1 MYKSNIIININK
13 NIFEIILG
21 FLIIIYFY
29 KLYFEF
35 SIPISGD
42 ELNSILVYS
51 SNIKTLFLKN
61 FPHNAVFFHSI
72 GYIKS
77 IFLGFE
83 LNSFRMITFIFVL
96 LHFLIIKK
104 LKYDELKTSLF
115 FILLLISNF
124 SLYAGIYVGYI
135 FSSSIYAVIFYLIL
149 KNENEKNN
157 RLIFILLFV
166 QLYNHLVNIYLV
178 FPILLSMFIFYD
190 KKKFL
195 YNSIIFF
202 GIPIFLFYFLSIF
215 LTGLSALKISDLSFL
230 GVLNTFLVNYQK
242 ILIEGFKGIFFYEG
256 ISGVQKF
263 SLIDTLKNLYFYD
276 KFMIIALFTSILTIL
291 INIFQKKHTL
301 FSMIFIFH
309 FLLFIVIDKQPPP
322 RIFTGFFC
330 FYIFFSFTLIENLN
344 IRKNINFFKLV
355 FIILISVT
363 IFKFN
368 FLKFIENGVY
378 ADDIRY
384 KENLLSLDIL
394 KDNCDL
400 VNYNFSEM
408 QKKNFYFN
416 YLNICKKNFQLGEFL
431 IYYRS

>member
-1 MYKSNIIININK
+1 
-13 NIFEIILG
+13 
-21 FLIIIYFY
+21 
-29 KLYFEF
+29 
-35 SIPISGD
+35 
-42 ELNSILVYS
+42 
-51 SNIKTLFLKN
+51 
-61 FPHNAVFFHSI
+61 
-72 GYIKS
+72 
-77 IFLGFE
+77 
-83 LNSFRMITFIFVL
+83 MITFIFVL